1 MELHKEIAAWLAKFK
16 FIQANSKALTP
27 NAEIEDLV
35 AIIRDGVV
43 LCQVK
48 QMVDAY
54 YVFYY
59 IKVMIYYSKLWHLI
73 LKHQFSAGSFPG
85 SWLPRHDK
93 GDIRHKCTW

>member
-1 MELHKEIAAWLAKFK
+1 MLKMELHKEIAAWLDKFK
-16 FIQANSKALTP
+16 LIQANSKALTP

-54 YVFYY
+54 YVSYY
-59 IKVMIYYSKLWHLI
+59 ILFKK
-73 LKHQFSAGSFPG
+73 
-85 SWLPRHDK
+85 
-93 GDIRHKCTW
+93 

>member
-1 MELHKEIAAWLAKFK
+1 MLKMELHKEIAAWLAKFK
-16 FIQANSKALTP
+16 LIQANSKALTP

-54 YVFYY
+54 CVS
-59 IKVMIYYSKLWHLI
+59 YSIFGGPHAKSP
-73 LKHQFSAGSFPG
+73 KPEFDQMRAVSAPCKA
-85 SWLPRHDK
+85 P
-93 GDIRHKCTW
+93 

>member
-1 MELHKEIAAWLAKFK
+1 MLKMELHKEIAAWLDKFK
-16 FIQANSKALTP
+16 LIQANSKALTP

-54 YVFYY
+54 YVSYY
-59 IKVMIYYSKLWHLI
+59 ILLSNDLLLKALAFNSQTSIFSWFIPWI
-73 LKHQFSAGSFPG
+73 LVA
-85 SWLPRHDK
+85 
-93 GDIRHKCTW
+93 

>member
-1 MELHKEIAAWLAKFK
+1 MLKMELHKEIAAWLDKFK
-16 FIQANSKALTP
+16 LIPANSKALTP

-54 YVFYY
+54 CVFFLHF
-59 IKVMIYYSKLWHLI
+59 INCALLKVFGI
-73 LKHQFSAGSFPG
+73 
-85 SWLPRHDK
+85 
-93 GDIRHKCTW
+93 

>member
-1 MELHKEIAAWLAKFK
+1 MLKMELHKEIAAWLDKFK
-16 FIQANSKALTP
+16 LIQANSKALTP

-54 YVFYY
+54 CVFFLHF
-59 IKVMIYYSKLWHLI
+59 INCALLKVFGI
-73 LKHQFSAGSFPG
+73 
-85 SWLPRHDK
+85 
-93 GDIRHKCTW
+93 